1 MENAYEMYTK
11 YLYNKA
17 GSEGIP
23 FSGTFEITSRCNLD
37 CRMCYIH
44 KRINDKKALGMEKDT
59 AYWLNLADECVK
71 AGTMIMLITGG
82 EPLVREDFKEI
93 YSYCKS
99 KGMVVSLNSN
109 ATLIDDDMVEF
120 FKNDP
125 PSRINI
131 TLYGA
136 SRETYG
142 RLCGD
147 PTAYDKVI
155 HAIKTLKEAGVLIKI
170 NYSVTPYN
178 IDDADKIFEF
188 VKEMNLAL
196 QVAYYMYPPIR
207 ACEMGC
213 FKSVRL
219 TPDEAARFKVK
230 YDKARYEDEGLKI
243 KWRNELNR
251 IVADKEI
258 EEIKEPEKIMCHAGY
273 SSFWITWDGKMRPCG
288 MMTYPDISFKQGNFL
303 DGWKELKKSR
313 EEIFFPKKCSTCGK
327 RDVCDSCPAV
337 CYAENK
343 DFEKEPEFM
352 CELTDAYIGLIQSE
366 LNE

>member
-1 MENAYEMYTK
+1 MKNAYEMYTQ

-17 GSEGIP
+17 GNEGIP

-44 KRINDKKALGMEKDT
+44 KRVNDKKALEAEKDT

-82 EPLVREDFKEI
+82 EPLVRDDFKEI
-93 YSYCKS
+93 YKYCKS

-109 ATLIDDDMVEF
+109 ATLIDDEMVEF

-136 SRETYG
+136 SRQTYG
-142 RLCGD
+142 KLCGD
-147 PTAYDKVI
+147 PDAYDKVI
-155 HAIKTLKEAGVLIKI
+155 HAIKALTEAGILVKI

-178 IDDADKIFEF
+178 VDDADKIFAF

-219 TPDEAARFKVK
+219 TPKEAAEFKVK

-243 KWRNELNR
+243 KWTNELASVKEDQNM
-251 IVADKEI
+251 AD
-258 EEIKEPEKIMCHAGY
+258 IKESEKISCQAGF
-273 SSFWITWDGKMRPCG
+273 SSYWITWDGKLRPCG
-288 MMTYPDISFKQGNFL
+288 MMTYPDVSFEPDKFL
-303 DGWKELKKSR
+303 EGWEELKKSR
-313 EEIFFPKKCSTCGK
+313 ENIFVPKKCTACGK
-327 RDVCDSCPAV
+327 KELCDSCPAV
-337 CYAENK
+337 CYAENEE
-343 DFEKEPEFM
+343 FTKEPEFM
-352 CELTDAYIGLIQSE
+352 CELVDEYLKLLKRQFPQ
-366 LNE
+366 